1 MQTLWERR
9 LGAPYVGPP
18 LHISGRLAE
27 RNRSPGGVRRELLA
41 LVWFQ
46 PKLRSRVLTELGI
59 NQETE
64 DSPRRSIVRGST
76 STQLS
81 HGVPGAGSSSPA
93 NPRPPCISR
102 FRRRFSDWQ
111 KNKGMSSRGY
121 LASYMLLS
129 ANERCCAFCL
139 CFSHVSKF
147 MEVPSQ
153 PQFLYGNSGLQ

>member
-1 MQTLWERR
+1 M
-9 LGAPYVGPP
+9 GAPVRSALRGPAP
-18 LHISGRLAE
+18 SHIGERGRLAE

-111 KNKGMSSRGY
+111 KNKGMSSRGTAY
-121 LASYMLLS
+121 GWAKQLALS
-129 ANERCCAFCL
+129 SVSSFSPCL
-139 CFSHVSKF
+139 EDLEEGKDMRNRGQGFRD
-147 MEVPSQ
+147 MD
-153 PQFLYGNSGLQ
+153 